1 MCKSDGETIDHLFLQ
16 CSVARELWDF
26 ILFLIGTT
34 WVMPKRVLDL
44 LSSWTGLCGKKSSKN
59 MGGYSFLFDVDYL
72 ERGIFI
78 TLKA

>member
-34 WVMPKRVLDL
+34 WVMLKRVLDL
-44 LSSWTGLCGKKSSKN
+44 LSSWTGLCGKK
-59 MGGYSFLFDVDYL
+59 
-72 ERGIFI
+72 
-78 TLKA
+78 